1 MNNLEKIYTG
11 LCIIFSV
18 LLVVGNLTYQKFA
31 IISFVG
37 LYRFELSVG
46 AILYPMTFL
55 ITDLITEFYGK
66 EKAVFCVRF
75 AMFVNLLVA
84 IIISCMD
91 ALPTA
96 AWSKIDG
103 TTFHKVFSL
112 YYVALTSS
120 LIACYIAQKL
130 DITLYL
136 LLRKITKGKYL
147 WLRNNVS
154 TAISLFIDTFI
165 VITVMTMFNILPK
178 EQKHTLII
186 NSYSWKLAF
195 TILSTPMFYLSFAI
209 IKSLIKQDDKQRK
222 F

>member
-1 MNNLEKIYTG
+1 MSNLEKIYTS
-11 LCIIFSV
+11 LCVIFSV

-31 IISFVG
+31 ILSFMG
-37 LYRFELSVG
+37 LYSFELSVG

-75 AMFVNLLVA
+75 AMIMNLQVA
-84 IIISCMD
+84 IIIFCMD

-96 AWSKIDG
+96 SWSKIDG
-103 TTFHKVFSL
+103 NTFHKVFGL

-120 LIACYIAQKL
+120 LIACYIAQKV
-130 DITLYL
+130 DISLYL
-136 LLRKITKGKYL
+136 LLRKITKGRYL
-147 WLRNNVS
+147 WVRNNVS

-178 EQKHTLII
+178 EQKQALIL
-186 NSYSWKLAF
+186 NSYSWKLTF
-195 TILSTPMFYLSFAI
+195 TILSTPLFYLCFAI
-209 IKSLIKQDDKQRK
+209 IKSLIKQDDTQRK
-222 F
+222 S